1 MMNRAFIFTKMEVLL
16 TLTAITLINMDM
28 TSLEDTMMRVTI
40 TIRLRPKNNKK
51 CLSQPKRDLPNP
63 TKDTKNRTMI
73 ISMTIINIMK
83 MRANTHTR
91 NEMQI
96 TTTNTPKGKPPTVIS
111 VGLPMNR
118 RIMRMKMNMNIT

>member
-1 MMNRAFIFTKMEVLL
+1 MMNKAFIFTKMEVLL

-51 CLSQPKRDLPNP
+51 CPSQPKHDLHNP

-96 TTTNTPKGKPPTVIS
+96 TTTNTPKEKPPTVIS